1 MLLGSIDAIG
11 VMLTERERGGCFVK
25 ARRMFIY
32 RRLCKFTC
40 HCRNNNAY
48 ECYRTFL

>member
-25 ARRMFIY
+25 ARRMFIVACTNL
-32 RRLCKFTC
+32 RAIVVITMHTKATVHF
-40 HCRNNNAY
+40 
-48 ECYRTFL
+48 